1 MLKQNEKRSSL
12 RGGVISMR
20 SLKSLKVNEK
30 GQSSEGEKFIPLGM
44 NDEDTVDDDQ
54 VIEKLRLNKLQ
65 AQEYEVKKQKFLE
78 TISREN

>member
-20 SLKSLKVNEK
+20 SLKSLKGNEK